1 MEEYTLAEDQ
11 RGGPNE
17 AADVSGSQN
26 SELAGELTMECGTF
40 WFKCIQSHRN
50 LRECPQ
56 VAQMRAERGWTPR
69 TVRQKCERFSNTHYR

>member
-26 SELAGELTMECGTF
+26 NDAVVIVEAPDDETAARIALAQASTGGVRSQTLRAFTEDEYRLIAASLPGT
-40 WFKCIQSHRN
+40 Q
-50 LRECPQ
+50 
-56 VAQMRAERGWTPR
+56 
-69 TVRQKCERFSNTHYR
+69 